1 MTGAATIENGFAEVG
16 AGAWLASRG
25 QPVASFG
32 EAVRRRRKGWIVR
45 DRAALELV
53 ETPGRALFADASRP
67 FLTHIP
73 CAAPIS
79 AASSKVLLAP
89 AAARTGAELLKVVP
103 MSVRHCLCVTHFG
116 PAGEVVEPFNRSTVE
131 PSGAPTVQRCN
142 GSTVQRSCIPTVQR
156 FDGSTV
162 QRFIILATASR
173 TRRIAVADGETLS
186 VAPQAVAAWTGNR
199 PTGFVRRLG
208 VMDILL
214 PRMPRG
220 LMLHFHGPC
229 IVWLEGANGSTVQ
242 RFNGRTVQRFNGG
255 GFHGV

>member
-1 MTGAATIENGFAEVG
+1 M
-16 AGAWLASRG
+16 
-25 QPVASFG
+25 ASFG
-32 EAVRRRRKGWIVR
+32 EAVRRHRKGWIVR
-45 DRAALELV
+45 DRTALELV
-53 ETPGRALFADASRP
+53 ETPGRAFFADAARP

-79 AASSKVLLAP
+79 AVSSKVLLAP

-103 MSVRHCLCVTHFG
+103 MSIRHSLCVTHFG
-116 PAGEVVEPFNRSTVE
+116 PAGEVVEPSNDPTIKRSNDQT
-131 PSGAPTVQRCN
+131 T
-142 GSTVQRSCIPTVQR
+142 
-156 FDGSTV
+156 

-173 TRRIAVADGETLS
+173 TRRIAVEDGETLS

-229 IVWLEGANGSTVQ
+229 IVWLEGANHLTTKLPNHLTINRRSY
-242 RFNGRTVQRFNGG
+242 
-255 GFHGV
+255 GV

>member
-1 MTGAATIENGFAEVG
+1 MTNAATIENGFAEVG

-32 EAVRRRRKGWIVR
+32 EAVRRHRKGWIVR
-45 DRAALELV
+45 DRTALELV
-53 ETPGRALFADASRP
+53 ETPGRAFFADAARP

-79 AASSKVLLAP
+79 AVSSKVLLAP

-103 MSVRHCLCVTHFG
+103 MSIRHSLCVTHFAQ
-116 PAGEVVEPFNRSTVE
+116 PLKVEGLNVESLGNLQPSTFQ
-131 PSGAPTVQRCN
+131 PSTTSHFV
-142 GSTVQRSCIPTVQR
+142 
-156 FDGSTV
+156 
-162 QRFIILATASR
+162 ILATASR
-173 TRRIAVADGETLS
+173 TRRIAVEDGETLS

-229 IVWLEGANGSTVQ
+229 IVWLEGANHLTTKLPNHLTINRRSY
-242 RFNGRTVQRFNGG
+242 
-255 GFHGV
+255 GV